1 VRTSLDCLPCLVRQ
15 ALDSG
20 RLASPDP
27 AVSEQLVRD
36 VLARLAESDLRLSPP
51 ALAQVIHRRL
61 RELIGVDDVYRPAK
75 ERLNRVALGLR
86 EELETALAAA
96 EDPFDLAVRL
106 AIAGNVID
114 LGVSG
119 DVSESDVRQ
128 SVEQALREPV
138 RGRVDD
144 LCRSVERAGR
154 ILYLA
159 DNAGEL
165 VFDRLLIGQIGP
177 ERVTLAVRGAPVLND
192 ATLEDARAA
201 GLTGIVEVID
211 NGSDAPG
218 TILEDCSPAFR
229 RRFAEADLVLAK
241 GQGNFESLVDEPSTI
256 YFLFKVK
263 CPVIAGR
270 VGLPVGS
277 QVVTRSGEQPGDV
290 PDHALPS
297 GGRGQP
303 ARRST
308 VDRAGRPLELPAVA
322 YRPIGVI
329 HSGHHDARDAP
340 AQPALAKGCRGT
352 AVIFPEYARGLQDL
366 EEFSHV
372 YLVCHL
378 DRAEP
383 PRLVLTPRLGDV
395 ERGVFATRAPCR
407 PNPIGLSLV
416 ELLERKGNVLYL
428 DGLDLLDGTPLLDIK
443 PYVVG
448 FDRITGRETAAQTR
462 SSTRRPV

>member
-201 GLTGIVEVID
+201 GLTVSSRSSTTVRMRR
-211 NGSDAPG
+211 APSSR
-218 TILEDCSPAFR
+218 TAA
-229 RRFAEADLVLAK
+229 RRFA
-241 GQGNFESLVDEPSTI
+241 
-256 YFLFKVK
+256 
-263 CPVIAGR
+263 AGSPR
-270 VGLPVGS
+270 PTWS
-277 QVVTRSGEQPGDV
+277 SPRARATSSRSSMSP
-290 PDHALPS
+290 
-297 GGRGQP
+297 
-303 ARRST
+303 RRST
-308 VDRAGRPLELPAVA
+308 SCSR
-322 YRPIGVI
+322 
-329 HSGHHDARDAP
+329 
-340 AQPALAKGCRGT
+340 
-352 AVIFPEYARGLQDL
+352 
-366 EEFSHV
+366 
-372 YLVCHL
+372 
-378 DRAEP
+378 
-383 PRLVLTPRLGDV
+383 
-395 ERGVFATRAPCR
+395 
-407 PNPIGLSLV
+407 
-416 ELLERKGNVLYL
+416 
-428 DGLDLLDGTPLLDIK
+428 
-443 PYVVG
+443 
-448 FDRITGRETAAQTR
+448 
-462 SSTRRPV
+462 